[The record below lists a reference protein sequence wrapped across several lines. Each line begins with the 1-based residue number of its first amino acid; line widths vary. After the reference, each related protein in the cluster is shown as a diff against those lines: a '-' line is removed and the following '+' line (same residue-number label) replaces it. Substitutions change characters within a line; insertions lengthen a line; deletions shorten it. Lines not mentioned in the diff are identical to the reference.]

1 MWIIIF
7 NVSREYNCY
16 DLLRL
21 CAQQTRLE
29 GLSSIK
35 AGQLAVVIEVIIACC
50 DCNISLLCFSLRVS
64 SKLKLTYMQIYE
76 VAPSLF
82 MVDVRKA
89 AGETLEYHKVY
100 KYISNN
106 NSCIITV
113 LRIRVIFCFV
123 VSQFYKKLCSK
134 LENIIWR
141 ATEGIPKSEILRTI
155 TFWSQ
160 LKSNKNVHLCNKWPN
175 YSSGRLE
182 DLLLELVF

>member
-1 MWIIIF
+1 
-7 NVSREYNCY
+7 
-16 DLLRL
+16 
-21 CAQQTRLE
+21 
-29 GLSSIK
+29 
-35 AGQLAVVIEVIIACC
+35 
-50 DCNISLLCFSLRVS
+50 
-64 SKLKLTYMQIYE
+64 MQIYE

-106 NSCIITV
+106 NSFIITV
-113 LRIRVIFCFV
+113 LRIRVISCFV

-155 TFWSQ
+155 TF
-160 LKSNKNVHLCNKWPN
+160 
-175 YSSGRLE
+175 
-182 DLLLELVF
+182 